1 MIIITENRQVKL
13 ALVLL
18 GACMATQGVSEDKE
32 TLFTYYLVFSLFLNS
47 ILV

>member
-1 MIIITENRQVKL
+1 MIITENRQVKL

-18 GACMATQGVSEDKE
+18 GACMATWKVSKDKE
-32 TLFTYYLVFSLFLNS
+32 TLFIFNLVFSLFLNS